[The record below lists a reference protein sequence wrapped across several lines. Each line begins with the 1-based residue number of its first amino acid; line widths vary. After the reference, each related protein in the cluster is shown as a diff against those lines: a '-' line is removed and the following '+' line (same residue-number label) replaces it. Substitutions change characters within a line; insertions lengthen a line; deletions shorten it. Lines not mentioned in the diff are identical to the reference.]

1 MLELG
6 SSRRLILVGGKR
18 DGDRGARS
26 SVSPPHGAWYWG
38 RIAAAQRVSG
48 RARRTRR
55 RTEYATSFVEVTINI
70 NRIKNLRF
78 NIYAVRGLRPS
89 LRARRYTVETVLER
103 TRYGNPE
110 KASAMPQ
117 TLPLPPRSE
126 YRGPERRLSAAGRG
140 PRPAL
145 APCEASTVL
154 RGVRGGRRQTP
165 VTADAPSCPSPLGVL
180 STTSTIASSPL
191 QLCTVDGRSAGTAC
205 AEILTSWPTR
215 RPFRRE
221 LGVRGVPRRLRM
233 SRLEGPV
240 SNCMLIAFDCFPHQV

>member
-110 KASAMPQ
+110 KA
-117 TLPLPPRSE
+117 
-126 YRGPERRLSAAGRG
+126 
-140 PRPAL
+140 
-145 APCEASTVL
+145 CD
-154 RGVRGGRRQTP
+154 
-165 VTADAPSCPSPLGVL
+165 ADPTFSF
-180 STTSTIASSPL
+180 TSTL
-191 QLCTVDGRSAGTAC
+191 
-205 AEILTSWPTR
+205 
-215 RPFRRE
+215 
-221 LGVRGVPRRLRM
+221 
-233 SRLEGPV
+233 
-240 SNCMLIAFDCFPHQV
+240 